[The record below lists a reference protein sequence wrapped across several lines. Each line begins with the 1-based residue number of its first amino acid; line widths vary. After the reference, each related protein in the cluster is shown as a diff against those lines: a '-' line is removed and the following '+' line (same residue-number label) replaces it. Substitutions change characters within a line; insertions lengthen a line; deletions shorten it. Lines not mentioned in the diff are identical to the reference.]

1 MLVIRKYNIYINKEL
16 RIRGYFW
23 NPKGTR
29 EQNNLGNIGRDETCR
44 NLVVRVVSSS
54 ARDHLVAAVDGTK
67 VCQYFNKDSVFDLS
81 RKQSCS
87 YARYVRW

>member
-1 MLVIRKYNIYINKEL
+1 MPVIRKYNVYINKEL

-23 NPKGTR
+23 NPKGIR
-29 EQNNLGNIGRDETCR
+29 EHNNLGNTGRDETCR
-44 NLVVRVVSSS
+44 NLVVTAVSSS
-54 ARDHLVAAVDGTK
+54 ARDHLVAVMDGTR
-67 VCQYFNKDSVFDLS
+67 VCQYNKDSVFDLS